1 MSERAEDF
9 ESAIERLDRVV
20 ATFQRHADPAMQ
32 EGAAALIEGMRALH
46 SEALRRLIAL
56 LQEDRPAWERALDDP
71 LISNVLFLHDL
82 IAPDERRAVEAA
94 LDAVRPVAHSHGG
107 EIELVDAA
115 DGVIR
120 LRLRG
125 SCSGCPSSS
134 ATLRNGVEAVLRDRL
149 AGFQRI
155 EVEPSATAEGVV
167 FQGDRTAC
175 VVPAEKIAELE
186 ARAKSAATSTGA
198 AVAAPHE
205 ELAVVTLNAPPRRK
219 P

>member
-1 MSERAEDF
+1 MSERDDEF

-20 ATFQRHADPAMQ
+20 ATFQRHADPAVQ
-32 EGAAALIEGMRALH
+32 EGAAALVEGMRALH
-46 SEALRRLIAL
+46 SEGLRRLIAL
-56 LQEDRPAWERALDDP
+56 FQEDRPAWERALADP
-71 LISNVLFLHDL
+71 LITNVLFLHDL
-82 IAPDERRAVEAA
+82 IAPDDREAVEAA

-107 EIELVDAA
+107 KIELIDAT

-134 ATLRNGVEAVLRDRL
+134 ATLHNGIEAVLRERL
-149 AGFQRI
+149 PGFQRI
-155 EVEPSATAEGVV
+155 EVEPSSTVETVV
-167 FQGDRTAC
+167 FEGDRTAC

-186 ARAKSAATSTGA
+186 ARVKSTRASVGA
-198 AVAAPHE
+198 AAGAARKEIAVATL
-205 ELAVVTLNAPPRRK
+205 ELAPRSK